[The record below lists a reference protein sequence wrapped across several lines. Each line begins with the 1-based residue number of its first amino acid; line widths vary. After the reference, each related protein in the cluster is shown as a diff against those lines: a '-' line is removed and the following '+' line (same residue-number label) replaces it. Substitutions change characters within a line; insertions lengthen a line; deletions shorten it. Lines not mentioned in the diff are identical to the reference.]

1 MAAKKRNYAQEYER
15 RIAKA
20 QREGRDITS
29 ARGHKKEQEK
39 VYRKQAYE
47 RKKEITKHVGGP
59 SKLDG
64 LRKLVR
70 EIELGPEAQKAAYA
84 TIEILLKYTEDLRV
98 VENWIN
104 TIAELHDGYQSGEKV
119 GSWEVTSDYIMRQVP
134 ELRSLSDMPGVQL
147 SAFWF
152 YH

>member
-1 MAAKKRNYAQEYER
+1 MAKRRNYAKEYER

-39 VYRKQAYE
+39 VYRKQAYQH
-47 RKKEITKHVGGP
+47 KKEITKNVGGP
-59 SKLDG
+59 KVLDR
-64 LRKLVR
+64 LRELVK
-70 EIELGPEAQKAAYA
+70 EIELGTEAKREAYR
-84 TIEILLKYTEDLRV
+84 TIEILLKYTEDERV
-98 VENWIN
+98 VEKWIEL
-104 TIAELHDGYQSGEKV
+104 IAELHEGYQSGEKV

-134 ELRSLSDMPGVQL
+134 ELRSLADMPGVQL